1 MKVCWAVNNTA
12 ADNYVPGFGDARR
25 SADPSPDATQQA
37 PDPMAEAARK
47 ARAQQKKEGKPAKV
61 YTNDDFAPPPPSK
74 PSDAKAPAEGLTK
87 EEKELAA
94 EEDPKSEAYWRK
106 RFTKVRDKLKQ
117 AETEVDVL
125 QRELDKNE
133 VQYYPNPQTALMQQY
148 SRKDIDDNRA
158 KLDAKKKSVED
169 LKKQLSDMEDELR
182 SSGGRPGLGS
192 LICTDLN
199 AG

>member
-1 MKVCWAVNNTA
+1 M
-12 ADNYVPGFGDARR
+12 R
-25 SADPSPDATQQA
+25 STTLLRITTFLALGMLGGLLTLAQDATQQA

-182 SSGGRPGLGS
+182 RAGGDPGW
-192 LICTDLN
+192 
-199 AG
+199 AR